1 MEPNDGQWRNSTRGW
16 DAFANIDV
24 ELKKIIFGIST
35 KDSSRKEKSR
45 NVVWDGLDTYIEEQ
59 EKSPYKSF

>member
-16 DAFANIDV
+16 DAFTNIDV

-35 KDSSRKEKSR
+35 KDSSRKEK
-45 NVVWDGLDTYIEEQ
+45 
-59 EKSPYKSF
+59 